1 MPVYAYMACL
11 AACKVYSTLHWF
23 TWFHILKAGTAPP
36 ACCGKSSATA
46 AMHTADL
53 ALLQGLLLV
62 VVWPC
67 IVGFTAAGTFFTVR
81 YQQQI
86 NQQLNTG
93 FGSTICLS
101 FINIISSQAVSYTTD
116 FEQWHPN
123 VRTNVSCPVC
133 LPAAA
138 PIAAYTAA
146 SVSLSVLEAAATTPA
161 TRKAL
166 FHLACICAEF
176 HASMLHRELQT
187 ALLITAWVFS
197 FFPSL
202 CNV

>member
-1 MPVYAYMACL
+1 MLANDPSWAAVMATASAEKPLLADTMLVRAAKKKCACMACFL
-11 AACKVYSTLHWF
+11 LHANSAAHFDSF
-23 TWFHILKAGTAPP
+23 EILKTGRAGP
-36 ACCGKSSATA
+36 ASYGKSSATA
-46 AMHTADL
+46 AAMRTADL
-53 ALLQGLLLV
+53 AMLQGFLLV
-62 VVWPC
+62 VIWPC

-123 VRTNVSCPVC
+123 VRTNVSYFFC

-138 PIAAYTAA
+138 HMH
-146 SVSLSVLEAAATTPA
+146 SQMLSVA
-161 TRKAL
+161 
-166 FHLACICAEF
+166 
-176 HASMLHRELQT
+176 
-187 ALLITAWVFS
+187 V
-197 FFPSL
+197 
-202 CNV
+202 

>member
-1 MPVYAYMACL
+1 MQ
-11 AACKVYSTLHWF
+11 
-23 TWFHILKAGTAPP
+23 
-36 ACCGKSSATA
+36 
-46 AMHTADL
+46 TADL

-123 VRTNVSCPVC
+123 VRTNVSCPFC

-138 PIAAYTAA
+138 PIAAFKCV
-146 SVSLSVLEAAATTPA
+146 SVLLSVPEAAATTPA
-161 TRKAL
+161 TPKDSFVLHALVLPSMRACCIGNCRLLCSTQLCFIL
-166 FHLACICAEF
+166 FHFC
-176 HASMLHRELQT
+176 MN
-187 ALLITAWVFS
+187 VS
-197 FFPSL
+197 F
-202 CNV
+202 

>member
-1 MPVYAYMACL
+1 MQ
-11 AACKVYSTLHWF
+11 
-23 TWFHILKAGTAPP
+23 
-36 ACCGKSSATA
+36 
-46 AMHTADL
+46 TADL

-123 VRTNVSCPVC
+123 VRTNVSCPFC

-138 PIAAYTAA
+138 PIAAFKCV
-146 SVSLSVLEAAATTPA
+146 SVLLSVPEAAATTPA
-161 TRKAL
+161 TPKD
-166 FHLACICAEF
+166 FFCLACIGAAF
-176 HASMLHRELQT
+176 HASMLHRELQAALLNT
-187 ALLITAWVFS
+187 ALFYSFPLLHECVF
-197 FFPSL
+197 L
-202 CNV
+202 T

>member
-1 MPVYAYMACL
+1 M
-11 AACKVYSTLHWF
+11 
-23 TWFHILKAGTAPP
+23 
-36 ACCGKSSATA
+36 
-46 AMHTADL
+46 
-53 ALLQGLLLV
+53 LQGFLLV
-62 VVWPC
+62 VIWPC

-123 VRTNVSCPVC
+123 VRTNVSCFFC

-138 PIAAYTAA
+138 HMHSQMFSIA
-146 SVSLSVLEAAATTPA
+146 V
-161 TRKAL
+161 
-166 FHLACICAEF
+166 
-176 HASMLHRELQT
+176 
-187 ALLITAWVFS
+187 
-197 FFPSL
+197 
-202 CNV
+202 

>member
-1 MPVYAYMACL
+1 MSGPQ
-11 AACKVYSTLHWF
+11 
-23 TWFHILKAGTAPP
+23 
-36 ACCGKSSATA
+36 SSHAKQP
-46 AMHTADL
+46 DS

-101 FINIISSQAVSYTTD
+101 FINIISSQAVSYTTE

-123 VRTNVSCPVC
+123 VRTNVSRQPTTRSRTLQFCGM
-133 LPAAA
+133 
-138 PIAAYTAA
+138 
-146 SVSLSVLEAAATTPA
+146 VL
-161 TRKAL
+161 KCMQ
-166 FHLACICAEF
+166 ACC
-176 HASMLHRELQT
+176 
-187 ALLITAWVFS
+187 
-197 FFPSL
+197 
-202 CNV
+202 